1 VSRGS
6 FGLLETFRTALAS
19 LGAHRMRSALTALGI
34 IIGVASVITVVNI
47 TKALEGR
54 IMEDVKKEGS
64 HTFFVSAWVPYSRFK
79 TAKVK
84 RMPMDAQ
91 TLRELREAVPQIT
104 LASPQSTIFSQQML
118 VKAGSITRRVSY
130 LIAVDENGL
139 DLSNRELAC
148 GRNFTATDRIT
159 RAPLAILGAKVAED
173 LGLNETAIGRT
184 FTVAGQTAELVGILK
199 KHGEIPLMPESSDDE
214 DSAMWG
220 PDGMFFVP
228 FGSFRELARPGTFDS
243 PFWRVQVEA
252 AMPVKEA
259 EEALRQTL
267 RRIRGLRG
275 DDADN
280 FMLESN
286 GKAVEQVEKIGK
298 TLMMASGAMV
308 GISLLVGGIGVMNI
322 MLVSVT
328 ERTREI
334 GIRKAMGAR
343 RRAIL
348 VQFLIEAVLLCVLGG
363 IIGVAVGLVLG
374 QVLAQVLMKHIGGVP
389 LWAFA
394 SALLVPATVGLL
406 FGLYPAN
413 KAAKLDPIEALRY
426 E

>member
-1 VSRGS
+1 MNAWTR
-6 FGLLETFRTALAS
+6 FQETFRTAVAS
-19 LGAHRMRSALTALGI
+19 IWAHRMRSMLTTLGI
-34 IIGVASVITVVNI
+34 IIGVGSVIAVVNL
-47 TKALEGR
+47 TKGLEGR
-54 IMEDVKKEGS
+54 IMSDVKQEGT

-79 TAKVK
+79 TAKIR

-91 TLRELREAVPQIT
+91 TIRELRELMPAIRV
-104 LASPQSTIFSQQML
+104 ASPQSNIFSPQMV
-118 VKAGSITRRVSY
+118 VKAGSVTRRVTY
-130 LIAVDENGL
+130 LTCVDENGL

-148 GRNFTATDRIT
+148 GRNFTATDRTT
-159 RAPLAILGAKVAED
+159 RAPLAILGATIAED
-173 LGLNETAIGRT
+173 LGLGEHSVGKHI
-184 FTVAGQTAELVGILK
+184 TVSGQTVELVGILK
-199 KHGEIPLMPESSDDE
+199 KHGEIPFMPSEGEDE

-228 FGSFRELARPGTFDS
+228 FGSLRELARPGAFDS
-243 PFWRVQVEA
+243 PFWRLQVDA
-252 AMPVKEA
+252 RVPVKEA
-259 EEALRQTL
+259 ENTLRQGL

-286 GKAVEQVEKIGK
+286 EKAVAQVEKIGK
-298 TLMMASGAMV
+298 TLMTASGAMV

-334 GIRKAMGAR
+334 GVRKALGAR
-343 RRAIL
+343 RRNIL
-348 VQFLIEAVLLCVLGG
+348 FQFLIEATLLCVAGGVIGTALGM
-363 IIGVAVGLVLG
+363 VLG
-374 QVLAQVLMKHIGGVP
+374 TVLSQVLMKHLGGVP
-389 LWAFA
+389 AWAFL
-394 SALLVPATVGLL
+394 SALLVPAAVGMG